1 MVLQLRFLTIIPLNV
16 AMIVVQVNDFSSAV
30 SITFYVLF
38 VFSLCVLVTNLI
50 ERAVQLRKKV
60 EVKPIWEAF
69 VYVLPLILGI
79 CNLVKFQFYA
89 GSEWVALITA
99 YLLAVGCR
107 GQFVGWYMFYLSWD
121 FVVMG

>member
-60 EVKPIWEAF
+60 EVKPIWEAL